1 MRIEPIRALA
11 LLSALLGS
19 AAVPA
24 SVAAQTYPTRE
35 VTFIVPFAAG
45 GSTDVI
51 ARQFTS
57 QLEQQLRAK
66 VIAENK
72 TGASGTIGT
81 GAIVRAKPDGYTIGI
96 VPSEVL
102 TYQPLLHPDLSY
114 HSPDDY
120 QPIVKLGD
128 RASILFVRAD
138 ARWRDFGEFMAEL
151 KANPGKLRASVPGL
165 GTLSDLVV
173 QQLNKAAGVN
183 LVTVP
188 FSGGGS
194 EAMIALLGGRV
205 EAFIGSV
212 TGNLGQVQAGKVRAL
227 AVFQKG
233 RHEIFPDATPVVDAG
248 YDVALKVGFF
258 VVGPKGL
265 PKDVLDK
272 LVGASLLVGRSDE
285 FAKFAKTNDFVPDVK
300 APEAARAELLQLGKT
315 FAELGTLAKPK

>member
-1 MRIEPIRALA
+1 MHLMPARALG
-11 LLSALLGS
+11 LLAMLLWLAG
-19 AAVPA
+19 VPTPA
-24 SVAAQTYPTRE
+24 AAQAYPAHE
-35 VTFIVPFAAG
+35 ITFIVPFAAG

-57 QLEQQLRAK
+57 QLELQLRAK

-102 TYQPLLHPDLSY
+102 TYQPIVHPDLPY
-114 HSPDDY
+114 RSPDDY
-120 QPIVKLGD
+120 QPIAKLGD

-138 ARWRDFGEFMAEL
+138 SRWRDFGEFMAEL
-151 KANPGKLRASVPGL
+151 KAKPGKLRASVPGL

-173 QQLNKAAGVN
+173 QQFNKAAGVN

-205 EAFIGSV
+205 ETFIGSV

-233 RHEIFPDATPVVDAG
+233 RHDIFPDATSVVDAG

-272 LVGASLLVGRSDE
+272 LVTASLQVARSDE

-300 APEAARAELLQLGKT
+300 APEAARAELLQLGRT
-315 FAELGTLAKPK
+315 FSELDALAKPK